1 MNINAYFLKGLFFG
15 LLFDWEA
22 DDVRSE
28 LYLPVKESDSIL
40 PSLSARSE
48 GSLSV
53 ERGAKF
59 SKNERENKHRHQGGK
74 SFYQDTHIDRL
85 HLWLEV
91 NFLFLL
97 KINFFCQN

>member
-1 MNINAYFLKGLFFG
+1 MMSDQNFICLLKR
-15 LLFDWEA
+15 A
-22 DDVRSE
+22 
-28 LYLPVKESDSIL
+28 I

-74 SFYQDTHIDRL
+74 FFLSGYTHR
-85 HLWLEV
+85 
-91 NFLFLL
+91 
-97 KINFFCQN
+97 